1 MIDQSIMQ
9 FALVGTIALAVGG
22 IVYVF
27 AMPLLSGERRAAKRV
42 RSVTSRADG
51 QAERAKGADGAGRRK
66 LVQDTLKELEGK
78 RKNLK
83 NRPSVKDMI
92 AQSGFTF
99 PVRSFYITSMIL
111 GLVAAAALMLLGAGM
126 LLALGAAFVAGFGL
140 PRWFLSFMRKRR
152 LKKFLEDFP
161 NAIDIVVRGVK
172 AGLPLNDTL
181 RTIAAESAEPVRSEF
196 REVIETQA
204 FGVPIGEA
212 LQRMHERVP
221 LPEVSF
227 LGIVVNIQSQSG
239 GNLAEALGNLSRVLR
254 DRKRL
259 KGKIQSMSQEA
270 KASAAIIA
278 ALPLAV
284 MILVYITTPG
294 YISLLWQHELG
305 HIMLAASAFWMTSGV
320 LVMRKMINFDF

>member
-1 MIDQSIMQ
+1 VIDPSIMQ
-9 FALVGTIALAVGG
+9 FALVGMIALAVGG

-27 AMPLLSGERRAAKRV
+27 AMPLLSGQRRAAMRV
-42 RSVTSRADG
+42 RSVTSRAEV
-51 QAERAKGADGAGRRK
+51 QAQRGKGADGASRKK
-66 LVQDTLKELEGK
+66 LVQETLKEIEGK

-83 NRPSVKDMI
+83 KRLSIKDMI
-92 AQSGFTF
+92 TQSGFTF
-99 PVRSFYITSMIL
+99 QVRNFYITSAAL
-111 GLVAAAALMLLGAGM
+111 GLVASVALLLLGGGL

-152 LKKFLEDFP
+152 LKKFLDDFP

-172 AGLPLNDTL
+172 AGLPLNDTV

-196 REVIETQA
+196 REVIEAQA
-204 FGVPIGEA
+204 FGLPIGEA

-221 LPEVSF
+221 LPEVNF
-227 LGIVVNIQSQSG
+227 LVIVVNIQSQSG

-254 DRKRL
+254 ERKRL
-259 KGKIQSMSQEA
+259 QGKIQSMSQEA

-284 MILVYITTPG
+284 MILVYITTPA
-294 YISLLWQHELG
+294 YISLLWQHQLG
-305 HIMLAASAFWMTSGV
+305 HIMLASSAFWMTSGV

>member
-1 MIDQSIMQ
+1 MQ
-9 FALVGTIALAVGG
+9 FALLGMIALAVGG

-42 RSVTSRADG
+42 RSVTSRADLQVQRG
-51 QAERAKGADGAGRRK
+51 KGPDGVGRRK
-66 LVQDTLKELEGK
+66 LVQETLKELEGK

-83 NRPSVKDMI
+83 KRPRTKDMI
-92 AQSGFTF
+92 AQAGFTF
-99 PVRSFYITSMIL
+99 QVRSFYIAGLAL
-111 GLVAAAALMLLGAGM
+111 GLVV
-126 LLALGAAFVAGFGL
+126 ALGLFLVSGGLLLPLGGAFVAGFGL

-152 LKKFLEDFP
+152 HKKFLEDFP

-196 REVIETQA
+196 REVIEAQA
-204 FGVPIGEA
+204 FGLPIAEA

-221 LPEVSF
+221 LPEVNF
-227 LGIVVNIQSQSG
+227 LVIVVNIQSQSG

-254 DRKRL
+254 ERKRL
-259 KGKIQSMSQEA
+259 NGKIQSMSQEA

-284 MILVYITTPG
+284 MILVYVTTPA
-294 YISLLWQHELG
+294 YISLLWQRDLG